1 MKLLLLVLLLLTC
14 ALPAQKVTLNGTIT
28 EAATGEAL
36 MGVNVYLTE
45 LGLGTVTNAYG
56 FYSLSV
62 ATVEG
67 VTPVVFS
74 YLGYRSDT
82 IIWARRA
89 GAREDLAML
98 EQGEDL
104 GTVEVRAN
112 GGGYAGG
119 PIGVER
125 LSLSAVSEM
134 PVLLGEKDIFKGLQM
149 LPGVSNPR
157 EGSGGLYVRGG
168 SPDQNLI
175 LLDGAPVYNAFHLFG
190 FLSVFNADAL
200 SSVDLY
206 KGSYPAR
213 YGGRVASVVDIRMK
227 EGNREK
233 WSGAGG
239 IGLVSSRLTLEG
251 PLGKSKKGSIIVSG
265 RRTYFDLLLN
275 LINPPDRKDQLYF
288 FDGNAKVNYQLG
300 DRDRVFLSAYTGRD
314 NFGSVITEDGNDTR
328 DAFDWGNRTFT
339 ARWNHQLGERAFLNV
354 TAIGAGFDFSV
365 ENEELVRDTVFALE
379 YFSGIKDLGLRADL
393 DWYLSPRHSVRMGL
407 EATRHDFT
415 LSTVARTTAELQDQ
429 VAGEQVLADELAVY
443 LEDEF
448 AVTPDLTLN
457 YGLRA
462 ATFRPDSGAAY
473 GGLEPRLALSYRLN
487 AATTLKAG
495 YGFTRQFLHL
505 LSNSGP
511 GLPTSLWVPAGGR
524 IPPQHGH
531 QFSAG
536 ASYAPTTSRWAFNV
550 EAYYRKID
558 GLIGYENGATFLLL
572 DVLDGT
578 GRADRFDILDK
589 VTTGDGRA
597 YGLELVANYRAPK
610 LTANVAYT
618 LARVDSRLENVN
630 GFDYFPANQD
640 RRHDLNLNGVW
651 RFHPRLSLSFAWTYG
666 SGVPTTIPRS
676 QFTSPILPGN
686 RNQRIELNQFTP
698 RNAYRFP
705 AVHRLDLGLRWRRSP
720 KWGEAFWELGFYNAY
735 NRANP
740 FYLTTQDVRTGEGA
754 LFKSALLPVVP
765 SVSYQFKF

>member
-1 MKLLLLVLLLLTC
+1 MRHLTFIFLFFTC
-14 ALPAQKVTLNGTIT
+14 ALPAQKVTLNGTVT
-28 EAATGEAL
+28 EAGSGEAL
-36 MGVNVYLTE
+36 VGVNVFLPE

-56 FYSLSV
+56 FYALSIEAAEG
-62 ATVEG
+62 ATQA
-67 VTPVVFS
+67 VFS

-89 GAREDLAML
+89 GAREDLAMR
-98 EQGEDL
+98 EQGENL

-112 GGGYAGG
+112 GGGNGRA

-125 LSLSAVSEM
+125 LSLQAVNEM
-134 PVLLGEKDIFKGLQM
+134 PVLLGEKDIFKGLQL

-157 EGSGGLYVRGG
+157 EGFGGLYVRGG

-200 SSVDLY
+200 SGVDLY
-206 KGSYPAR
+206 KGSFPAR

-227 EGNREK
+227 EGSREK

-239 IGLVSSRLTLEG
+239 IGLISSRLTLEG
-251 PLGKSKKGSIIVSG
+251 PLGKNKKGSIIVSG

-275 LINPPDRKDQLYF
+275 LISPPERKDQLYF

-300 DRDRVFLSAYTGRD
+300 DRDRIYLSAYTGRD
-314 NFGSVITEDGNDTR
+314 NFGSVITRDGNDTR
-328 DAFDWGNRTFT
+328 DGFNWGNRTFT

-365 ENEELVRDTVFALE
+365 ENEEVVRDTVFSLE

-393 DWYLSPRHSVRMGL
+393 DWYVSPKHSVRMGM

-415 LSTVARTTAELQDQ
+415 LSTIARTTAEEQGQAAGNQ
-429 VAGEQVLADELAVY
+429 VIADELAVY
-443 LEDEF
+443 VEDEF

-457 YGLRA
+457 YGLRL
-462 ATFRPDSGAAY
+462 ATFRPDTGSAY
-473 GGLEPRLALSYRLN
+473 GGLEPRAGLSYRLN

-511 GLPTSLWVPAGGR
+511 GLPTSLWVPAGEG
-524 IPPQHGH
+524 IAPQSGH

-536 ASYAPTTSRWAFNV
+536 VAFAPSASRWAFNA
-550 EAYYRKID
+550 EAYYRTID
-558 GLIGYENGATFLLL
+558 GLIGYQSGATFLLL
-572 DVLDGT
+572 DVLNGT
-578 GRADRFDILDK
+578 GRVDRFDILDK
-589 VTTGDGRA
+589 VTTGNGRA
-597 YGLELVANYRAPK
+597 YGLELAANYRSPK

-640 RRHDLNLNGVW
+640 RRHDFNINGIW
-651 RFHPRLSLSFAWTYG
+651 RFRPRLSLSFAWTYG
-666 SGVPTTIPRS
+666 SGVPTTVPRS
-676 QFTSPILPGN
+676 QFSSPTLPGN
-686 RNQRIELNQFTP
+686 TNSRIDLNQFTP
-698 RNAYRFP
+698 RNDFRFP
-705 AVHRLDLGLRWRRSP
+705 AVHRLDLGLRWQRSP

-740 FYLTTQDVRTGEGA
+740 FFLTTLDVRTGEGA
-754 LFKSALLPVVP
+754 LLKSALFPIVP